1 MGLILGDPEE
11 DTLKEMVT
19 MTFAYLPCFLEFII
33 LFIHPELFSNS
44 A

>member
-1 MGLILGDPEE
+1 MGLILGEPEE
-11 DTLKEMVT
+11 DTLVT
-19 MTFAYLPCFLEFII
+19 MTFAYLPCFLELIM